1 MMENLKC
8 KFCWWTP
15 QSGRAVVCDIKFK
28 GWTCPVCR
36 TKNLFQ
42 VEERMEELKASREQH
57 WSEIDSDRKIERM
70 REEVKRFQRIVSETI
85 EKVEKLSR
93 HTHGPQNDGKPLVS
107 LSYQEGYPMHTRY
120 QKDSD
125 DVYF

>member
-57 WSEIDSDRKIERM
+57 WSEIDFDRKIERM
-70 REEVKRFQRIVSETI
+70 REEVKRWQKIVSEMR
-85 EKVEKLSR
+85 EKMEKLSR
-93 HTHGPQNDGKPLVS
+93 HTHSIDGGKPMIS
-107 LSYQEGYPMHTRY
+107 MSYQEGYPMHTRY
-120 QKDSD
+120 QEDSN